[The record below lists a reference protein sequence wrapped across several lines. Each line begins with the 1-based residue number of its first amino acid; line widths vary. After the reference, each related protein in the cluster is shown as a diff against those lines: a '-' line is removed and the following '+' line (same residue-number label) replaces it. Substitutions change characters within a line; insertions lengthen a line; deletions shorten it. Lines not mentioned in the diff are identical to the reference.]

1 MAKDYDQKNVLAVA
15 SVIGAAVL
23 LIGMLGIWNAF

>member
-23 LIGMLGIWNAF
+23 VIGMLGIWNAF

>member
-23 LIGMLGIWNAF
+23 LIGMLGFWNSF

>member
-1 MAKDYDQKNVLAVA
+1 MAKDYDQKSVLAVA